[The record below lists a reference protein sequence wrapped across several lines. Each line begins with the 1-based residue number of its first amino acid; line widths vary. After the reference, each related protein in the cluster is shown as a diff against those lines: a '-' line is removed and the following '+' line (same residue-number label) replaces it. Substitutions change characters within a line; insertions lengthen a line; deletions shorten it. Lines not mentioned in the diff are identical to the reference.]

1 MGREIGRKEFK
12 VLFDKYMR
20 PFPLR
25 KGHLTFSFINVESD
39 LSNAFCFPVT
49 YFANMKCTI

>member
-1 MGREIGRKEFK
+1 MGREIGRKEFM

-39 LSNAFCFPVT
+39 LSKAFCFPVT